1 MDTVKVIASIDQG
14 TQSTRCTLYD
24 SSMNILASSKSK
36 HTQYHPKSGWCE
48 HDANEIMDS
57 VYNTMNECIRKL
69 KEKVPNFLLV
79 GVGVTNQRETVV
91 VWDKDTGKPLHN
103 AIVWLDIRAGTEAN
117 KMVELYGSDRHF
129 YHINGL
135 LISSYFSAFKL
146 KWMSNNLDWFDKRV
160 REESNLTGEF
170 LTDITNASR
179 TFLMDINTE
188 NWSTEMLKYFRFY
201 LKKCRIFG
209 LTGNLLPKIRP
220 NCSDFGTINNEKVP
234 GFKGVKILGSAGDQQ
249 ASCIGQGLF
258 ENLATK
264 CTFGT
269 GAFILTNT
277 GSKKVMSTGGLLCTP
292 CYKLSP
298 TTPTVFALEGS
309 IAIAGAGITWLQ
321 DMGLLSDPSEISEIL
336 RKIKSSDGVVFAPA
350 FSGLFA
356 PRWRNDA
363 RGSIMGMTQHTE
375 RGHIVRAYCESIG
388 LQLYEI
394 IHSFLSDT
402 GLLSIPYINVDGG
415 LSQNSELVQLI
426 SDLTNTRLERPENP
440 EITSLGAGLLA
451 GLEAKLWN
459 DLTEVKKITNGSS
472 KTVWDPTMSAEQ
484 RMTIIKYWNLG
495 IERSLSWRL

>member
-1 MDTVKVIASIDQG
+1 MF
-14 TQSTRCTLYD
+14 
-24 SSMNILASSKSK
+24 ILINYGSSKS
-36 HTQYHPKSGWCE
+36 YCINRSGNPINPVYPVRLIHEYPGIKWCE
-48 HDANEIMDS
+48 HDPNEIMDS
-57 VYNTMNECIRKL
+57 VYYTMNESVKQL
-69 KEKVPNFLLV
+69 KEKVPNFVLV
-79 GVGVTNQRETVV
+79 GLGVTNQRETVV

-103 AIVWLDIRAGTEAN
+103 AIVWLDIRASTEAN
-117 KMVELYGSDRHF
+117 NMVELYGSDRHF

-135 LISSYFSAFKL
+135 LISTYFSAFKL

-160 REESNLTGEF
+160 REESVRIGTIDTWIIYNLTGEF

-188 NWSTEMLKYFRFY
+188 KWSTEMLK
-201 LKKCRIFG
+201 IFG

-220 NCSDFGTINNEKVP
+220 NCSDFGTINNDKVP

-336 RKIKSSDGVVFAPA
+336 KKIKSSDGVVFAPA

-426 SDLTNTRLERPENP
+426 SDLTDTRLERPENA
-440 EITSLGAGLLA
+440 EITSFGAALLA
-451 GLEAKLWN
+451 GLQAKLW
-459 DLTEVKKITNGSS
+459 DGLTEVKKFTNGANN
-472 KTVWDPTMSAEQ
+472 TVWTPSMSPEQ
-484 RMTIIKYWNLG
+484 RTTIIKYWNLG
-495 IERSLSWRL
+495 IERSLSWHL